1 MEMSP
6 KKLVGVHGKG
16 RGTGMRAIRSLN
28 AH

>member
-6 KKLVGVHGKG
+6 KKLVGVRGKG